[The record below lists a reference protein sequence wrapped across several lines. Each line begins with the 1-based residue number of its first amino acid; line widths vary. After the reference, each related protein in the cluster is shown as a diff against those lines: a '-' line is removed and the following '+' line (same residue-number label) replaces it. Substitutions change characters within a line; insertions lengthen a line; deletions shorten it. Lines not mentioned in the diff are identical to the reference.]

1 MDLVHNREPERSRV
15 AIYLTIIIIML
26 YDTIIAYIYEL
37 LLDDIYSPIC
47 LQTII
52 NVDKQNVIVTKTD

>member
-1 MDLVHNREPERSRV
+1 MDLVHSREPERSRV
-15 AIYLTIIIIML
+15 TIYLTIIIIML

-37 LLDDIYSPIC
+37 LLE
-47 LQTII
+47 QTII